1 MEDSKFD
8 GLFMNVI
15 QQTKGIDPFF
25 HALFG
30 FMRRKTD
37 FFTDDKMAR
46 SKINEIFESHL
57 V

>member
-1 MEDSKFD
+1 
-8 GLFMNVI
+8 MNVI